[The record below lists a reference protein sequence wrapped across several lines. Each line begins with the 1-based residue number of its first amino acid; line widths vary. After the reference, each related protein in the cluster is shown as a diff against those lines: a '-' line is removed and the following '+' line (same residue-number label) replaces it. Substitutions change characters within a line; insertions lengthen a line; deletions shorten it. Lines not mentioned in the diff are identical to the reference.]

1 MHISTVLYRTILYF
15 SVQVTSLVRLGVR
28 LARKEELASTVVQ
41 SLRILLAIKPG
52 SILHVS
58 KQVRA
63 IAVLFCTAVLT
74 TVL

>member
-1 MHISTVLYRTILYF
+1 M
-15 SVQVTSLVRLGVR
+15 R

-63 IAVLFCTAVLT
+63 IAVLFCTVVLT

>member
-1 MHISTVLYRTILYF
+1 M
-15 SVQVTSLVRLGVR
+15 VRLGVR

-58 KQVRA
+58 KQVCVVVR
-63 IAVLFCTAVLT
+63 CG
-74 TVL
+74 

>member
-1 MHISTVLYRTILYF
+1 M
-15 SVQVTSLVRLGVR
+15 VRLGVR

-58 KQVRA
+58 KQVC
-63 IAVLFCTAVLT
+63 VV
-74 TVL
+74 VGSGYVVY